1 MDVAATMNN
10 LGIVYRKL
18 GKFKEALEYYEKSL
32 GIKIKVFNGQ
42 DHTDVADSK
51 YNIANLFETQ
61 GKRDEARKLFLECEQ
76 IYSKVYGP
84 DHTET
89 LDAGRRAGALVG

>member
-1 MDVAATMNN
+1 MNPHKRY
-10 LGIVYRKL
+10 LPRLDGSRHMLSDGLIM
-18 GKFKEALEYYEKSL
+18 
-32 GIKIKVFNGQ
+32 
-42 DHTDVADSK
+42 DVADSN

-61 GKRDEARKLFLECEQ
+61 GKRDEARKLFLECEK

-89 LDAGRRAGALVG
+89 LDAARRAEEEEDKVESEEEDEE